1 MQRKVRLLNMSCSV
15 KWGSNCSPLSLDR
28 WWNYPGRRTKLSEKQ
43 PYNSTSGHSWIWNSL
58 ESFEPQM
65 DLHRSVLSP
74 MSFQSIRTTSQ
85 AQASESVL
93 HAFSYEFTI
102 HSCWSK
108 VEALQDSHDLS
119 ESRNLM
125 KYIEIR
131 SLHPVAPFFSPNC
144 TPFLFLF
151 FLLFLLFLLFLNSP
165 IIVPLQLLEL
175 QLSHR

>member
-1 MQRKVRLLNMSCSV
+1 
-15 KWGSNCSPLSLDR
+15 
-28 WWNYPGRRTKLSEKQ
+28 
-43 PYNSTSGHSWIWNSL
+43 
-58 ESFEPQM
+58 M

-93 HAFSYEFTI
+93 HAFSCEFTI

-131 SLHPVAPFFSPNC
+131 SLHPVAPFF
-144 TPFLFLF
+144 FAQLH
-151 FLLFLLFLLFLNSP
+151 P
-165 IIVPLQLLEL
+165 ILVPVFPALPVVLEL
-175 QLSHR
+175 SNCSAPVARIAAEPQVVVPPRCPSNGAWYPHLGLGLIGSNHRGNRAQCKALSESISML